1 MVIEAGIEVCRE
13 SNTVRLRFRA
23 LKDTGGT
30 MLTISNVSKSFP
42 GVKALSSVRL
52 DVKSGE
58 IHALVGENGAGKST
72 LTRIIAGVHKPDQGS
87 IEFDGEI
94 VHWASPAVAKAA
106 GIHVI
111 YQEFVLFP
119 NLTVAENIFIGHERR
134 GFLNGI
140 DHART
145 RQDAKDLLDRLG
157 VSIDPDALV
166 AELSVADQQMVE
178 IAKALV
184 HKVKLLILDEPTAV
198 IAGHEVELLFGR
210 LRALRDDGV
219 AIIYISHRLEEIF
232 ELCDRV
238 TVFKDGQ
245 FVATEPVSTM
255 TNNKLVALMVGRDM
269 SELFPPKAVAGEN
282 RPVVLS
288 ATEISVTGRVLKAS
302 IELRAGEITALSGM
316 VGAGRTELALALFG
330 GLPMTSGQIT
340 IGGETLRR
348 MTPSLAIEKGIGLLT
363 EDRKGQGLA
372 MHMDVATNI
381 SASDLG
387 SVSQLGWLNHAKE
400 REIAEAQIDIYR
412 IACRGPFG
420 AVLTMSGGNQQ
431 KVLVARWARTSK
443 KVIIMDEP
451 TRGVDVGA
459 KAEIYKIMRELAA
472 KGLAVLMISSEMP
485 EVIGLAD
492 RVYVMREGVITGELG
507 PDEIHEQRIIQLAT
521 QKRAS

>member
-1 MVIEAGIEVCRE
+1 
-13 SNTVRLRFRA
+13 
-23 LKDTGGT
+23 

-42 GVKALSSVRL
+42 GVKALSDVRL
-52 DVKSGE
+52 EVKAGE
-58 IHALVGENGAGKST
+58 VHALVGENGAGKST
-72 LTRIIAGVHKPDQGS
+72 LTRIIAGVHQPDEGS

-94 VHWASPAVAKAA
+94 VHWSSPAAAKAA

-119 NLTVAENIFIGHERR
+119 NLTVAENIFLGHERR

-140 DHART
+140 DHSRT
-145 RQDAKDLLDRLG
+145 RQDAADLLNRLG
-157 VSIDPDALV
+157 VKIDPDALV

-245 FVATEPVSTM
+245 FVATEAVAAMTHDTLVS
-255 TNNKLVALMVGRDM
+255 LMVGRNM
-269 SELFPPKAVAGEN
+269 SDLFPAKAAVGET

-288 ATEISVTGRVLKAS
+288 ATDVSVKGRVYKAN

-316 VGAGRTELALALFG
+316 VGAGRTELAMALFG
-330 GLPMTSGQIT
+330 GLSMTSGQIT
-340 IGGETLRR
+340 IGGETFRK

-372 MHMDVATNI
+372 MLTDVSTNI

-387 SVSQLGWLNHAKE
+387 SVSQSGWLNHSKE
-400 REIAEAQIDIYR
+400 RAIAAAEIETYR
-412 IACRGPFG
+412 IACRGPQG

-431 KVLVARWARTSK
+431 KVLVARWARTSR

-459 KAEIYKIMRELAA
+459 KAEIYRIMRQLAD

-492 RVYVMREGVITGELG
+492 RVFVMREGVITGELG

>member
-1 MVIEAGIEVCRE
+1 
-13 SNTVRLRFRA
+13 
-23 LKDTGGT
+23 

-42 GVKALSSVRL
+42 GVKALSDVQL
-52 DVKSGE
+52 EVKSGE
-58 IHALVGENGAGKST
+58 IHALIGENGAGKST
-72 LTRIIAGVHKPDQGS
+72 LTRIIAGVHRPDQGS

-94 VHWASPAVAKAA
+94 VHWPSPAAAKAA

-119 NLTVAENIFIGHERR
+119 NMTVAENIFLGHERR
-134 GFLNGI
+134 GFLKGI
-140 DHART
+140 DHGRA
-145 RQDAKDLLDRLG
+145 RQDALDLMTRLG
-157 VSIDPDALV
+157 VEIDPDALV
-166 AELSVADQQMVE
+166 CELSVADQQMVE

-245 FVATEPVSTM
+245 FIQTAPVAQM
-255 TNNKLVALMVGRDM
+255 TQDRLVALMVGRDM
-269 SELFPPKAVAGEN
+269 SALFPPKARAAG
-282 RPVVLS
+282 PVVLTATGITVKDRVHS
-288 ATEISVTGRVLKAS
+288 ASL
-302 IELRAGEITALSGM
+302 ELRAGEITALSGM
-316 VGAGRTELALALFG
+316 VGAGRTELAMAIFG
-330 GLPMTSGQIT
+330 GLPMVSGQIVLD
-340 IGGETLRR
+340 GETFTRI
-348 MTPSLAIEKGIGLLT
+348 TPALAIEKGIGLLT

-372 MHMDVATNI
+372 MLTDVATNI
-381 SASDLG
+381 SASDLS
-387 SVSQLGWLNHAKE
+387 SVSHKGWLNHDRE
-400 REIAEAQIDIYR
+400 RAIADSEIANYR
-412 IACRGPFG
+412 IACRGPQG

-443 KVIIMDEP
+443 KVIILDEP

-459 KAEIYKIMRELAA
+459 KAEIYRIMRDLAER
-472 KGLAVLMISSEMP
+472 GLAVLMISSEMP

-492 RVYVMREGVITGELG
+492 RVFVMREGVITGELRG
-507 PDEIHEQRIIQLAT
+507 AEIDEQGIIRLAT
-521 QKRAS
+521 QKHAS

>member
-1 MVIEAGIEVCRE
+1 
-13 SNTVRLRFRA
+13 
-23 LKDTGGT
+23 
-30 MLTISNVSKSFP
+30 MLTISRVSKSFP
-42 GVKALSSVRL
+42 GVRALSEVQL
-52 DVKSGE
+52 DVKAGE

-72 LTRIIAGVHKPDQGS
+72 LTRIIAGVHQPDEGS

-94 VHWASPAVAKAA
+94 VHWASPAAAKAA

-119 NLTVAENIFIGHERR
+119 NLTVAENIFLGNERR
-134 GFLNGI
+134 GFLSGI
-140 DHART
+140 DHTRT
-145 RQDAKDLLDRLG
+145 RQDAVDLLARLG
-157 VSIDPDALV
+157 VAIDPDALV
-166 AELSVADQQMVE
+166 AEISVADQQMVE
-178 IAKALV
+178 IAKAMV

-210 LRALRDDGV
+210 LNALREDGV

-238 TVFKDGQ
+238 TIFKDGQ
-245 FVATEPVSTM
+245 FVVTDSISAM
-255 TNNKLVALMVGRDM
+255 THDKLVAHMVGRNM
-269 SELFPPKAVAGEN
+269 SELFPALAKAGEE
-282 RPVVLS
+282 RPVVLT
-288 ATEISVTGRVLKAS
+288 AKDVSVKGRVFNAS
-302 IELRAGEITALSGM
+302 IDLRGGEITALAGM
-316 VGAGRTELALALFG
+316 VGAGRTELAMALFG
-330 GLPMTSGQIT
+330 GLPMTSGQIE
-340 IGGETLRR
+340 IGGETFSR
-348 MTPSLAIEKGIGLLT
+348 MTPATAIQKGIGMLT

-372 MHMDVATNI
+372 MLMDVATNI

-387 SVSQLGWLNHAKE
+387 SVSRSGWLDYDKE
-400 REIAEAQIDIYR
+400 NAIATSEIENYR
-412 IACRGPFG
+412 IACRGPQG

-459 KAEIYKIMRELAA
+459 KVEIYRIMRELAD

-492 RVYVMREGVITGELG
+492 RVFVMREGVVTGQLRAGEL
-507 PDEIHEQRIIQLAT
+507 DEQRIIQLAT
-521 QKRAS
+521 QNRAS

>member
-1 MVIEAGIEVCRE
+1 
-13 SNTVRLRFRA
+13 
-23 LKDTGGT
+23 

-42 GVKALSSVRL
+42 GVKALSEVQL
-52 DVKSGE
+52 DVKAGE

-72 LTRIIAGVHKPDQGS
+72 LTRIIAGVHQPDAGT

-94 VHWASPAVAKAA
+94 VHWASPAAAKAA

-119 NLTVAENIFIGHERR
+119 NLTVSENIFLGNERR

-140 DHART
+140 DHSRT
-145 RQDAKDLLDRLG
+145 LQDAKDLLTRLG
-157 VSIDPDALV
+157 VDIDPDALV
-166 AELSVADQQMVE
+166 SELSVADQQMVE

-232 ELCDRV
+232 DLCDRV

-245 FVATEPVSTM
+245 FVATEPVTNM
-255 TNNKLVALMVGRDM
+255 THDTLVSLMVGRDM
-269 SELFPPKAVAGEN
+269 SELFPPKAKLNET

-288 ATEISVTGRVLKAS
+288 AKDISVKGRVHKAS
-302 IELRAGEITALSGM
+302 LELRAGEITALSGM
-316 VGAGRTELALALFG
+316 VGAGRTELAMAIFG
-330 GLPMTSGQIT
+330 GIPMTGGGIT
-340 IGGETLRR
+340 IGGETLQR
-348 MTPSLAIEKGIGLLT
+348 MNPALAIKKGIGLLT

-372 MHMDVATNI
+372 MLTDVATNI
-381 SASDLG
+381 TASDLG
-387 SVSQLGWLNHAKE
+387 SVSKSGWLDPRKE
-400 REIAEAQIDIYR
+400 RALAAAEIETYR
-412 IACRGPFG
+412 IACRGPQG

-443 KVIIMDEP
+443 TVIIMDEP

-459 KAEIYKIMRELAA
+459 KAEIYKIMRQLADR
-472 KGLAVLMISSEMP
+472 GLAVLMISSEMP

-492 RVYVMREGVITGELG
+492 RVYVMREGVITGQLEA
-507 PDEIHEQRIIQLAT
+507 DEIDEQRIVQLAT

>member
-1 MVIEAGIEVCRE
+1 
-13 SNTVRLRFRA
+13 
-23 LKDTGGT
+23 
-30 MLTISNVSKSFP
+30 MLTISKVSKSFP
-42 GVKALSSVRL
+42 GVRALSQVGLEARA
-52 DVKSGE
+52 GE

-72 LTRIIAGVHKPDQGS
+72 LTKIIAGVIQPDEGA

-94 VHWASPAVAKAA
+94 VHWASPAAAKAA

-119 NLTVAENIFIGHERR
+119 NLTVAENIFLGHERR
-134 GFLNGI
+134 GFMNGI

-145 RQDAKDLLDRLG
+145 LQDARDLLNRLG

-166 AELSVADQQMVE
+166 SDLSVADQQMVE

-232 ELCDRV
+232 ALCDRV

-245 FVATEPVSTM
+245 FVVTEPVAAM
-255 TNNKLVALMVGRDM
+255 THDRLVSHMVGRDM
-269 SELFPPKAVAGEN
+269 SELFPPKARVGEE
-282 RPVVLS
+282 RPVVLT
-288 ATEISVTGRVLKAS
+288 ARDVSVRGRVHNAG
-302 IELRAGEITALSGM
+302 IELRAGEITALAGM
-316 VGAGRTELALALFG
+316 VGAGRTELAMAIFG
-330 GLPMTSGQIT
+330 GIPMTSGEVS
-340 IGGETLRR
+340 IGGETFRK
-348 MTPSLAIEKGIGLLT
+348 MTPALAIQKGIGLLT

-372 MHMDVATNI
+372 MMMDVATNI
-381 SASDLG
+381 SASDLA
-387 SVSQLGWLNHAKE
+387 SVSRSGWLDHGKE
-400 REIAEAQIDIYR
+400 LAVAGSEIETYR
-412 IACRGPFG
+412 IACRGPQG

-459 KAEIYKIMRELAA
+459 KAEIYRIMRDLAG
-472 KGLAVLMISSEMP
+472 KGLSVLMISSEMP

-492 RVYVMREGVITGELG
+492 RVYVMREGVITGQLG
-507 PDEIHEQRIIQLAT
+507 AGEINEQRIIQLAT

>member
-1 MVIEAGIEVCRE
+1 
-13 SNTVRLRFRA
+13 
-23 LKDTGGT
+23 

-42 GVKALSSVRL
+42 GVKALS
-52 DVKSGE
+52 DVHLEVKAGE
-58 IHALVGENGAGKST
+58 VHALVGENGAGKST
-72 LTRIIAGVHKPDQGS
+72 LTRIIAGVHQPDEGS

-94 VHWASPAVAKAA
+94 VHWSSPAAAKAA

-119 NLTVAENIFIGHERR
+119 NLTVAENIFLGHERR

-145 RQDAKDLLDRLG
+145 RQDATDLLNRLG
-157 VSIDPDALV
+157 VTIDPDALV

-219 AIIYISHRLEEIF
+219 AVIYISHRLEEIF

-245 FVATEPVSTM
+245 FVATERVTDMTHDALVS
-255 TNNKLVALMVGRDM
+255 LMVGRTM
-269 SELFPPKAVAGEN
+269 SELFPLKAQPGVP

-288 ATEISVTGRVLKAS
+288 ATDISVSGRVHKAS

-316 VGAGRTELALALFG
+316 VGAGRTELAMALFG
-330 GLPMTSGQIT
+330 GLPMTSGQIS
-340 IGGETLRR
+340 IGGETFRK

-372 MHMDVATNI
+372 MLTDVAANI

-387 SVSQLGWLNHAKE
+387 SVSQSGWLNHAKE
-400 REIAEAQIDIYR
+400 QAIAAAEITIYR
-412 IACRGPFG
+412 IACRGPQG

-431 KVLVARWARTSK
+431 KVLVARWARTSR

-451 TRGVDVGA
+451 TPGVDVGA
-459 KAEIYKIMRELAA
+459 KAEIYRIMRQLADR
-472 KGLAVLMISSEMP
+472 GLAVLMISSEMP

-492 RVYVMREGVITGELG
+492 RVFVMREGVITGELG
-507 PDEIHEQRIIQLAT
+507 AGEIQEQRIIQLAT

>member
-1 MVIEAGIEVCRE
+1 
-13 SNTVRLRFRA
+13 
-23 LKDTGGT
+23 
-30 MLTISNVSKSFP
+30 MLTISKVSKSFP
-42 GVKALSSVRL
+42 GVKALSNVQL
-52 DVKSGE
+52 EVKAGE

-72 LTRIIAGVHKPDQGS
+72 LTRIIAGVHKPDEGT

-94 VHWASPAVAKAA
+94 VHWDSPAAAKAA

-119 NLTVAENIFIGHERR
+119 NLTVAENIFLGHERR

-140 DHART
+140 DHGRT
-145 RQDAKDLLDRLG
+145 RQDALDLLNRLG

-166 AELSVADQQMVE
+166 SELSVADQQMVE

-232 ELCDRV
+232 DLCDRV

-245 FVATEPVSTM
+245 FVATETLAEM
-255 TNNKLVALMVGRDM
+255 TNDRLVSLMVGRDM
-269 SELFPPKAVAGEN
+269 SELFPPKSSAPG
-282 RPVVLS
+282 PVVLT
-288 ATEISVTGRVLKAS
+288 ATNISVKGRVHSAS
-302 IELRAGEITALSGM
+302 LELRAGEITALSGM
-316 VGAGRTELALALFG
+316 VGAGRTELAMAIFG
-330 GLPMTSGQIT
+330 GLPMIGGQVA
-340 IGGETLRR
+340 IGGETFTR

-372 MHMDVATNI
+372 MLTDVATNI

-387 SVSQLGWLNHAKE
+387 SVSHKGWLNHGREK
-400 REIAEAQIDIYR
+400 EIAVSEIANYR
-412 IACRGPFG
+412 IACRGPQG

-459 KAEIYKIMRELAA
+459 KAEIYRIMRDLADR
-472 KGLAVLMISSEMP
+472 GLAVLMISSEMP

-492 RVYVMREGVITGELG
+492 RVYVMREGVITAELRG
-507 PDEIHEQRIIQLAT
+507 DEIAENRIIQAAT

>member
-1 MVIEAGIEVCRE
+1 
-13 SNTVRLRFRA
+13 
-23 LKDTGGT
+23 

-42 GVKALSSVRL
+42 GVKALSEVQL

-72 LTRIIAGVHKPDQGS
+72 LTRIIAGVHQPDEGS

-94 VHWASPAVAKAA
+94 VHWASPATAKAA

-119 NLTVAENIFIGHERR
+119 NLTVAENIFLGHERR

-145 RQDAKDLLDRLG
+145 LQDAKDLLGRLG
-157 VSIDPDALV
+157 VDIDPDALV

-232 ELCDRV
+232 DLCDRV

-245 FVATEPVSTM
+245 FVATEPVSAM
-255 TNNKLVALMVGRDM
+255 THDSLVALMVGRDM
-269 SELFPPKAVAGEN
+269 TELFPPKAKSGED
-282 RPVVLS
+282 RQIVLK
-288 ATEISVTGRVLKAS
+288 AKDVSVKGRVHMAS

-316 VGAGRTELALALFG
+316 VGAGRTELAMALFG
-330 GLPMTSGQIT
+330 GIPMVSGEVT
-340 IGGETLRR
+340 IDGETLRKI
-348 MTPSLAIEKGIGLLT
+348 TPAVAIQKGIGLLT

-372 MHMDVATNI
+372 MLSDVATNI
-381 SASDLG
+381 TASDLNA
-387 SVSQLGWLNHAKE
+387 VSKSGWLDQSKE
-400 REIAEAQIDIYR
+400 RAIAASEIETYR
-412 IACRGPFG
+412 IACRGPQG

-459 KAEIYKIMRELAA
+459 KAEIYRIMRQLADR
-472 KGLAVLMISSEMP
+472 GLAVLMISSEMP

-492 RVYVMREGVITGELG
+492 RVYVMREGVITGQLKA
-507 PDEIHEQRIIQLAT
+507 DEIDEQRIVQLAT

>member
-1 MVIEAGIEVCRE
+1 
-13 SNTVRLRFRA
+13 
-23 LKDTGGT
+23 

-42 GVKALSSVRL
+42 GVKALSGVKL
-52 DVKSGE
+52 DVKAGE

-72 LTRIIAGVHKPDQGS
+72 LTKVIAGVFQPEEGQ

-94 VHWASPAVAKAA
+94 IHWSSPAEAKAA

-134 GFLNGI
+134 SGFGAI
-140 DHART
+140 DYKKT
-145 RQDAKDLLDRLG
+145 RQDATDMLKRLG

-166 AELSVADQQMVE
+166 SELSVADQQIVE

-198 IAGHEVELLFGR
+198 IAGHEVELLFER

-245 FVATEPVSTM
+245 FVITDPVVGM
-255 TNNKLVALMVGRDM
+255 TQNRLVSHMVGRDM
-269 SELFPPKAVAGEN
+269 SELFPPKATHGADN
-282 RPVVLS
+282 PVVLV
-288 ATEISVTGRVLKAS
+288 ATDVSVKGRVSGAS
-302 IELRAGEITALSGM
+302 IELRAGQITALAGM

-330 GLPMTSGQIT
+330 GLPMQSGQIS
-340 IGGETLRR
+340 IAGETFRK
-348 MTPSLAIEKGIGLLT
+348 MTPAIAISKGVGMLT

-372 MHMDVATNI
+372 MLMSVAANI
-381 SASDLG
+381 SASDLN
-387 SVSQLGWLNHAKE
+387 SVSTSGWVDFGRETAIAKT
-400 REIAEAQIDIYR
+400 EIDTYN
-412 IACRGPFG
+412 IACRGPQG
-420 AVLTMSGGNQQ
+420 PVLTMSGGNQQ
-431 KVLVARWARTSK
+431 KVLVARWARTSR

-459 KAEIYKIMRELAA
+459 KAEIYRIMRQLAA
-472 KGLAVLMISSEMP
+472 DGLAVLMISSELS

-492 RVYVMREGVITGELG
+492 RVYVMREGVITGELSA
-507 PDEIHEQRIIQLAT
+507 DQIDEQRIIQLAT

>member
-1 MVIEAGIEVCRE
+1 
-13 SNTVRLRFRA
+13 
-23 LKDTGGT
+23 
-30 MLTISNVSKSFP
+30 
-42 GVKALSSVRL
+42 
-52 DVKSGE
+52 
-58 IHALVGENGAGKST
+58 
-72 LTRIIAGVHKPDQGS
+72 
-87 IEFDGEI
+87 
-94 VHWASPAVAKAA
+94 VAKAA

-348 MTPSLAIEKGIGLLT
+348 MTPSLAIEKA
-363 EDRKGQGLA
+363 LA
-372 MHMDVATNI
+372 
-381 SASDLG
+381 
-387 SVSQLGWLNHAKE
+387 
-400 REIAEAQIDIYR
+400 
-412 IACRGPFG
+412 F
-420 AVLTMSGGNQQ
+420 
-431 KVLVARWARTSK
+431 
-443 KVIIMDEP
+443 
-451 TRGVDVGA
+451 
-459 KAEIYKIMRELAA
+459 
-472 KGLAVLMISSEMP
+472 
-485 EVIGLAD
+485 
-492 RVYVMREGVITGELG
+492 
-507 PDEIHEQRIIQLAT
+507 
-521 QKRAS
+521 

>member
-1 MVIEAGIEVCRE
+1 
-13 SNTVRLRFRA
+13 
-23 LKDTGGT
+23 

-42 GVKALSSVRL
+42 GVKALSEVQL

-72 LTRIIAGVHKPDQGS
+72 LTRIIAGVHQPDEGS

-94 VHWASPAVAKAA
+94 VHWASPATAKAA

-119 NLTVAENIFIGHERR
+119 NLTVAENIFLGHERR

-145 RQDAKDLLDRLG
+145 LQDAKDLLGRLG
-157 VSIDPDALV
+157 VDIDPDALV

-232 ELCDRV
+232 DLCDRV

-245 FVATEPVSTM
+245 FVATEPVSAM
-255 TNNKLVALMVGRDM
+255 THDSLVALMVGRDM
-269 SELFPPKAVAGEN
+269 TELFPPKAKSGED
-282 RPVVLS
+282 RPIVLT
-288 ATEISVTGRVLKAS
+288 AKDVSVKSRVHMAS
-302 IELRAGEITALSGM
+302 IELRGGEITALSGM
-316 VGAGRTELALALFG
+316 VGAGRTELAMALFG
-330 GLPMTSGQIT
+330 GIPMVSGEVT
-340 IGGETLRR
+340 IDGETLRKI
-348 MTPSLAIEKGIGLLT
+348 TPAIAIQKGIGLLT

-372 MHMDVATNI
+372 MLSDVATNI
-381 SASDLG
+381 TASDLNA
-387 SVSQLGWLNHAKE
+387 VSKSGWLDQSKE
-400 REIAEAQIDIYR
+400 RAIAASEIETYR
-412 IACRGPFG
+412 IACRGPQG

-459 KAEIYKIMRELAA
+459 KAEIYRIMRQLADR
-472 KGLAVLMISSEMP
+472 GLAVLMISSEMP

-492 RVYVMREGVITGELG
+492 RVYVMREGVITGQLKA
-507 PDEIHEQRIIQLAT
+507 DEIDEQRIVQLAT

>member
-1 MVIEAGIEVCRE
+1 
-13 SNTVRLRFRA
+13 
-23 LKDTGGT
+23 
-30 MLTISNVSKSFP
+30 MLTISKVSKSFP
-42 GVKALSSVRL
+42 GVKALSNVQL
-52 DVKSGE
+52 DVKAGE

-72 LTRIIAGVHKPDQGS
+72 LTRLIAGVHKPDEGT

-94 VHWASPAVAKAA
+94 VHWDSPAAAKAS

-111 YQEFVLFP
+111 YQEFILFP
-119 NLTVAENIFIGHERR
+119 NLTVAENIFLGHERR

-140 DHART
+140 DHGRT
-145 RQDAKDLLDRLG
+145 RQDALDLLNRLG
-157 VSIDPDALV
+157 VAIDPDALV
-166 AELSVADQQMVE
+166 SELSVADQQMVE

-232 ELCDRV
+232 DLCDRV

-245 FVATEPVSTM
+245 FVATEAVADM
-255 TNNKLVALMVGRDM
+255 TNDRLVALMVGRDM
-269 SELFPPKAVAGEN
+269 SELFPTKATADL
-282 RPVVLS
+282 RPVVLT
-288 ATEISVTGRVLKAS
+288 ATDVSVKGRVHRANL
-302 IELRAGEITALSGM
+302 ELRAGEITALSGM
-316 VGAGRTELALALFG
+316 VGAGRTELAMAIFG
-330 GLPMTSGQIT
+330 GLPMTSGQIA
-340 IGGETLRR
+340 IGGETFTR
-348 MTPSLAIEKGIGLLT
+348 MTPSVAIEKGIGLLT

-372 MHMDVATNI
+372 MLTDVATNI

-387 SVSQLGWLNHAKE
+387 SVSHKGWLNHGREK
-400 REIAEAQIDIYR
+400 EIAVSEIANYR
-412 IACRGPFG
+412 IACRGPQG

-459 KAEIYKIMRELAA
+459 KAEIYRIMRDLADR
-472 KGLAVLMISSEMP
+472 GLAVLMISSEMP

-492 RVYVMREGVITGELG
+492 RVFVMREGVITGELRG
-507 PDEIHEQRIIQLAT
+507 QDIDEQRIIQLAT